1 MRAREFIVEQQ
12 ELAPELADPMHYT
25 YVIPGLSASDPYNNY
40 RFGVA
45 MARARSDAGTDGLTK
60 DMPAWS
66 AKTAFGE
73 HGVVV
78 GMNSSIEQIIDQAL
92 TMTDTAGGKELVSTA
107 DSVEPTLVDTASPIK
122 PFKGYPR

>member
-1 MRAREFIVEQQ
+1 MRAREFIVEQR

-60 DMPAWS
+60 DIPAWS
-66 AKTAFGE
+66 AETAFGE

-78 GMNSSIEQIIDQAL
+78 GMNSGIEQIIDQAL
-92 TMTDTAGGKELVSTA
+92 TMTNTAGGKQLVSSA
-107 DSVEPTLVDTASPIK
+107 DSIEPKSVEKTSPVTA
-122 PFKGYPR
+122 FKGYPR